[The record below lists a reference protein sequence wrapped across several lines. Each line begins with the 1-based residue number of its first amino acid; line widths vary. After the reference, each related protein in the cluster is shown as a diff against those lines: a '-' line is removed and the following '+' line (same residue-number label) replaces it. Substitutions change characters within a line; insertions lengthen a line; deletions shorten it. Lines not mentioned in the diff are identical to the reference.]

1 MDQVKDIVPE
11 LLEAIEKEYKNG
23 KSKDET
29 IKRLIEILK
38 NAKSDYSHAHEYSI
52 QIGDLLVETYK
63 NNLINLP
70 DNKMYY
76 NIADRVLNPTM
87 KEAFN
92 DVSSYAADVQT
103 ELNHQAGLGI
113 KGIKPDLNQDRIDG
127 IVNRLAEADN
137 FDDIKWILDE
147 PVKNFCQSIVDD
159 TVKKNVQFHHD
170 LGLSPKITRKEI
182 GNCCDWCKQIVGT
195 YNYPNDVPD
204 DIYKRHRHCRC
215 EVLYNPADGSK
226 KKRDIW
232 TKKWK

>member
-1 MDQVKDIVPE
+1 MDDVKDIVPD
-11 LLEAIEKEYKNG
+11 LLEAIQNEYRNSKN
-23 KSKDET
+23 KSDTLQK
-29 IKRLIEILK
+29 LIETLK
-38 NAKSDYSHAHEYSI
+38 KAKSDYSHAHEYSI
-52 QIGDLLVETYK
+52 QIGDLLVEAYK

-70 DNKMYY
+70 DNKMYF

-147 PVKNFCQSIVDD
+147 PIKNFCQSVVDD
-159 TVKKNVQFHHD
+159 TVKKNVQFHRD
-170 LGLSPKITRKEI
+170 LGLSPKITRKEV

-204 DIYKRHRHCRC
+204 DIYKRHRYCRC

-226 KKRDIW
+226 KKQDIW